1 MPETTD
7 SLTFSRERNVSSAF
21 IDSSTKLGIAQAVLM
36 VQDNLTECFAALGC
50 DGITWRERFGVF
62 WVFTKTRIDFFRR
75 PCWRDRIA
83 VRTFPVA
90 NAGFRAEVNTVL
102 SDLDGNVLAA
112 ANQEACV
119 LDLEKRR
126 PVKLAAL
133 PFPAG
138 PFPARAC
145 ESPFGKFP
153 QDFSEDE
160 FAFEQAVRSQ
170 HIDMSRHMNNI
181 EYIRLA
187 LSVFSDDFL
196 QTHEPKSLEVHY
208 TGESREG
215 QLLRVFSRTD
225 GGTTFV
231 GIREGGR
238 QVFEMR
244 AEF

>member
-1 MPETTD
+1 MD
-7 SLTFSRERNVSSAF
+7 GLTYSRERDVSSAF
-21 IDSSTKLGIAQAVLM
+21 IDSSTRLGIAQTVLM

-50 DGITWRERFGVF
+50 DGITWRELFGVF
-62 WVFTKTRIDFFRR
+62 WVFTKTRVDFFRR
-75 PCWRDRIA
+75 PCWRDRIL

-102 SDLDGNVLAA
+102 SDRDGNILAA

-119 LDLEKRR
+119 LDLEKHR
-126 PVKLAAL
+126 PVRLAAL

-145 ESPFGKFP
+145 ESPFMRLP
-153 QDFSEDE
+153 QDFSEDD
-160 FAFEQAVRSQ
+160 FAFDQVVRSQ

-187 LSVFSDDFL
+187 LSVLSDDFL
-196 QTHEPKSLEVHY
+196 QAHDPKSLEVHY

-215 QLLRVFSRTD
+215 QVLRVFSRTD
-225 GGTTFV
+225 GGTTIA
-231 GIREGGR
+231 GIHEGGR
-238 QVFEMR
+238 PVFALR

>member
-196 QTHEPKSLEVHY
+196 QAHEPKSLEVHY

-244 AEF
+244 TEF

>member
-1 MPETTD
+1 MLGTMD
-7 SLTFSRERNVSSAF
+7 GLTFSRERDVSSAF
-21 IDSSTKLGIAQAVLM
+21 IDSSTKLGIAQTVLM
-36 VQDNLTECFAALGC
+36 VQDNLTECFAAFGC

-62 WVFTKTRIDFFRR
+62 WVFTKTRVDFCRR
-75 PCWRDRIA
+75 PCWRDKIL

-133 PFPAG
+133 PFPA
-138 PFPARAC
+138 RAC
-145 ESPFGKFP
+145 ASPFGKFP

-160 FAFEQAVRSQ
+160 LAFEQAVRSQ

-187 LSVFSDDFL
+187 LSVLSDDFL

-225 GGTTFV
+225 GGTTLA
-231 GIREGGR
+231 GIHEGGR
-238 QVFEMR
+238 PVFAMR
-244 AEF
+244 AAF

>member
-1 MPETTD
+1 MPGTMD
-7 SLTFSRERNVSSAF
+7 GLTFSRERDVSSAF
-21 IDSSTKLGIAQAVLM
+21 IDSSTKLGIAQTVLM

-62 WVFTKTRIDFFRR
+62 WVFTKTRVDFCRR
-75 PCWRDRIA
+75 PCWRDKIF

-145 ESPFGKFP
+145 ASPFGKFP

-160 FAFEQAVRSQ
+160 LAFEQTVRSQ

-187 LSVFSDDFL
+187 LSVLSDDFL

-225 GGTTFV
+225 GGTTLA
-231 GIREGGR
+231 GIHEGGR
-238 QVFEMR
+238 PVFAMR
-244 AEF
+244 AAF